1 MFGPLKAAAFVAAAG
16 LLAELA
22 SAGPASMLPRQ
33 VETTPPDCT
42 NLETNG
48 IIYKGVKENFEI
60 FCGYDF
66 PGGDY
71 AAIQAETFE
80 DCIKACEDDETC
92 ADVAYGF
99 GSHGC
104 YLKDSVT
111 TATANGGVYAARKIP
126 SADAPISCQNPGT
139 NNTIYNKDTTSSFQI
154 LCDTDY
160 SGEDIA
166 AVISETFADCIAAC
180 DANDACVDVSYG
192 FRTKSCY
199 LKGKV
204 TTTNTVEGIWT
215 ALKKTQGQEEPKT
228 VVTCEENA
236 SNNTIYKSGDSA
248 FLVLCGFDYGG
259 GDMGGSVQPSFADCM
274 DLCAATQDCVDVSYS
289 GGFCYMKNT
298 LNTLSPAGWVWT
310 GKKVVKTTEPEP
322 TGPELTCVDGVMDG
336 KTFTASSGNQ
346 YSIICGREYPGGDL
360 KGVEAATFADCVE
373 ACDTTPDCIDVS
385 YVAPACYMKSS
396 LTTLQDAAYV
406 STALFL
412 GRPVDPVPAIPLSCV
427 DGKDN
432 GTTFATP
439 AGNEYV
445 VLCGVDYFGGDMGM
459 VYTDTFEKC
468 MDACDANEGCID
480 VGYSG
485 TACYMKNAL
494 TSQSPAPWAWN
505 ALYLGKAAPTSST
518 WPAPTATS
526 SQESTS
532 TTATSTEE
540 PSTTTSTEASI
551 TATSTDEFST
561 TTSAE
566 ETSTLSSEP
575 TATSTEETSTT
586 VTSTDE
592 TSTTASTGETATPS
606 EATVISTEETSS
618 TTSAEDTSSTTA
630 SVQETSTAATFT
642 EETSIPTSAAE
653 TSTTATSAD
662 ETSTTANSAEETSTT
677 ISTTTSAEVTSTTAS
692 VDDTS
697 TMTSTEETS
706 TMTSTE
712 ETSTTATS
720 TEETSATTSG
730 SSTVASETPCSTEPA
745 GKFIPSR
752 DIDIDRSS
760 PDCFTAALQVELNY
774 AEQPGTRI
782 LQMELVLTTPA
793 IVLENIAPVKSVS
806 CTESSVL
813 VTFSDHTGLDS
824 ALAAWADNS
833 PLLITY
839 FEGCNLETARGFW
852 ASTTHTF
859 STTPE
864 PSILFIAT
872 QKNLTDIATEATLKY
887 GSISSGVES
896 YTSTTTGAPAEPT
909 AAADQTCAASS
920 TIDTSAAVTETT
932 STSTESS
939 AASSTS
945 SEASETSA
953 TPTPSARPLP
963 ETLEDLTPAARELY
977 DFIMARLPVDADG
990 NLKYYVPPQKVTE
1003 LEVAAYDPNDVGKQQ
1018 ELEDMFQE
1026 SGLDSPVDLLAK
1038 ASAGVGGVC
1047 QAPGATVQRRL
1058 LQPSRRIQREIRARS
1073 QARDYAGWLYS
1084 KLKARGSDGWDVAC
1098 SDFVTGLLSL
1108 VGLDEA
1114 MEKGVCAG
1122 KERKSNPS
1130 CFSHSLCT
1138 TIVDVYVRA
1147 SLRQS

>member
-1 MFGPLKAAAFVAAAG
+1 MFGPSKAAALVAASS
-16 LLAELA
+16 LLVELA
-22 SAGPASMLPRQ
+22 CAGPASMLPRQ

-48 IIYKGVKENFEI
+48 TIYKGVVENFEI

-71 AAIQAETFE
+71 KAIQAETFE

-104 YLKDSVT
+104 YLKDSVA
-111 TATANGGVYAARKIP
+111 TATANGGIYAARKIP
-126 SADAPISCQNPGT
+126 SADAPMSCQNPGT
-139 NNTIYNKDTTSSFQI
+139 NNTIYNKDTASSFQI

-215 ALKKTQGQEEPKT
+215 ALKKTQEQEEPKT

-236 SNNTIYKSGDSA
+236 SNNTIYKSDDSA

-259 GDMGGSVQPSFADCM
+259 GDMGGSVQPTFADCM
-274 DLCAATQDCVDVSYS
+274 DLCAATQDCVDVSYA

-298 LNTLSPAGWVWT
+298 LTTLSPAGWVWT
-310 GKKVVKTTEPEP
+310 GKKVVKTTDPEP
-322 TGPELTCVDGVMDG
+322 TGPELTCVDGAMDG

-360 KGVEAATFADCVE
+360 KGVDAATFAGCVE

-396 LTTLQDAAYV
+396 LTTLQDAGYV
-406 STALFL
+406 STALFI
-412 GRPVDPVPAIPLSCV
+412 GRPADPEPVIPLSCV
-427 DGKDN
+427 DSKDN

-445 VLCGVDYFGGDMGM
+445 ILCGVDYFGGDMGM

-468 MDACDANEGCID
+468 MDACDANDGCID
-480 VGYSG
+480 VAYSG

-494 TSQSPAPWAWN
+494 MSQSPAAWAWN
-505 ALYLGKAAPTSST
+505 ALYVGKAAPASSTSS
-518 WPAPTATS
+518 APTATS

-532 TTATSTEE
+532 
-540 PSTTTSTEASI
+540 
-551 TATSTDEFST
+551 
-561 TTSAE
+561 
-566 ETSTLSSEP
+566 SSEP

-586 VTSTDE
+586 TSE
-592 TSTTASTGETATPS
+592 
-606 EATVISTEETSS
+606 
-618 TTSAEDTSSTTA
+618 
-630 SVQETSTAATFT
+630 
-642 EETSIPTSAAE
+642 
-653 TSTTATSAD
+653 
-662 ETSTTANSAEETSTT
+662 
-677 ISTTTSAEVTSTTAS
+677 
-692 VDDTS
+692 
-697 TMTSTEETS
+697 
-706 TMTSTE
+706 
-712 ETSTTATS
+712 
-720 TEETSATTSG
+720 

-745 GKFIPSR
+745 GKFIPSQ

-760 PDCFTAALQVELNY
+760 PDRFTAALQVELNY

-793 IVLENIAPVKSVS
+793 VVLENIATVKSVS

-813 VTFSDHTGLDS
+813 VTFSDLGGLNS
-824 ALAAWADNS
+824 ALVAWADSS

-852 ASTTHTF
+852 APTAHTF

-864 PSILFIAT
+864 PSILFTAT

-887 GSISSGVES
+887 GSIDSGVES

-909 AAADQTCAASS
+909 AAADRTCAASS
-920 TIDTSAAVTETT
+920 TVDTSATITASETSPASTETP
-932 STSTESS
+932 E
-939 AASSTS
+939 ASSTS
-945 SEASETSA
+945 SETSETSA
-953 TPTPSARPLP
+953 TTTPSARPLP

-977 DFIMARLPVDADG
+977 DFILANLPVDAEG
-990 NLKYYVPPQKVTE
+990 NLNYNVPPQKVTE
-1003 LEVAAYDPNDVGKQQ
+1003 LEVAAYNPDEVGKQQ

-1026 SGLDSPVDLLAK
+1026 AGLDSPADLVAK

-1047 QAPGATVQRRL
+1047 EAPGATVQRRL

-1073 QARDYAGWLYS
+1073 QARNYAGWVHS
-1084 KLKARGSDGWDVAC
+1084 KLKARDGDGWDVAC
-1098 SDFVTGLLSL
+1098 DDFVTGLLGII
-1108 VGLDEA
+1108 GLDEA
-1114 MEKGVCAG
+1114 MEAVCAG
-1122 KERKSNPS
+1122 KSRKSNPS
-1130 CFSHSLCT
+1130 CFSHPFFAIPT
-1138 TIVDVYVRA
+1138 TIADVCVCI
-1147 SLRQS
+1147 SLRQP